1 MFLALAISASACN
14 NDVDDAQIE
23 GKVVDAKT
31 EVPIEGV
38 RLVVKN
44 AYYEDGDHD
53 SYNKYNTVN
62 AVSNASGVF

>member
-1 MFLALAISASACN
+1 M
-14 NDVDDAQIE
+14 DDAQIE
-23 GKVVDAKT
+23 GKVIDAKT

-44 AYYEDGDHD
+44 ACYEDGDHD
-53 SYNKYNTVN
+53 SYNKYDTVN